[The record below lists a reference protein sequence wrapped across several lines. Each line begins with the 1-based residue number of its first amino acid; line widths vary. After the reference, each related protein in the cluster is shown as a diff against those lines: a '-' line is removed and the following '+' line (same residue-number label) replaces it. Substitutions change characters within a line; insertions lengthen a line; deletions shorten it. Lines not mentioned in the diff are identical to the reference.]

1 MKKIEIDF
9 TAPTIYK
16 IQTLQDT
23 LNELL
28 EKLNENKIIELEVE
42 TDGRNDDKED

>member
-9 TAPTIYK
+9 DAPIVYK
-16 IQTLQDT
+16 IKILQDT

-42 TDGRNDDKED
+42 TDGRNDDKEY

>member
-42 TDGRNDDKED
+42 TDGRNDDKEY